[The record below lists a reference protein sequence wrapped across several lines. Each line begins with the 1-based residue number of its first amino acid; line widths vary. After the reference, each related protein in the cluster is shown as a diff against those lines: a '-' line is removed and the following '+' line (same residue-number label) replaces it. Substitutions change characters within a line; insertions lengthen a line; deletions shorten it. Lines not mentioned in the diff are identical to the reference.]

1 MTIGRPDEIAEQHA
15 RQFEVVDV
23 VPLTLRKT
31 DILDALAPGAE
42 TFELLRPRLRGLGL
56 CSHSA
61 APLALLNCAAAAW
74 IALTIVR

>member
-23 VPLTLRKT
+23 VPPTLRKANV
-31 DILDALAPGAE
+31 LDALAPGAE
-42 TFELLRPRLRGLGL
+42 AFELLRPRLRGFGL
-56 CSHSA
+56 CSHA
-61 APLALLNCAAAAW
+61 ATPLALLICAAAAW